1 MTLVGAQS
9 KILAHYILELETK
22 AHEVFTVPGEGP
34 YYGLRLVESA
44 TGTFTYKT
52 LL

>member
-1 MTLVGAQS
+1 MTLGGAQS

-22 AHEVFTVPGEGP
+22 AHEVFTGP